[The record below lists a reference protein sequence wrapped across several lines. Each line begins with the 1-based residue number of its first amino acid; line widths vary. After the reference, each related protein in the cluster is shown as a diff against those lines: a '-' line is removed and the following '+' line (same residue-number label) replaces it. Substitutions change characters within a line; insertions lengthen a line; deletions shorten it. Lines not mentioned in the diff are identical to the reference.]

1 MEMKVETSARHIHLT
16 EEDYKILFGS
26 DEPTPIKDLSQQD
39 KACEEM
45 IEVVGPKSTLQKVRL
60 IIPFREKSQLEI
72 SKTDCFALGIEAP
85 LKISGDLPGA
95 SVRISGP
102 LGKIE
107 KDIAIVAKRHL
118 HLPPDEANKL
128 GLANNDKVEIK
139 VKGDRGLTFSD
150 VIVRIAENFV
160 PSAHIDTDEAN
171 AAGLTADASGELI
184 IKL

>member
-1 MEMKVETSARHIHLT
+1 
-16 EEDYKILFGS
+16 
-26 DEPTPIKDLSQQD
+26 
-39 KACEEM
+39 M

-171 AAGLTADASGELI
+171 GDFLPRNQELA
-184 IKL
+184 